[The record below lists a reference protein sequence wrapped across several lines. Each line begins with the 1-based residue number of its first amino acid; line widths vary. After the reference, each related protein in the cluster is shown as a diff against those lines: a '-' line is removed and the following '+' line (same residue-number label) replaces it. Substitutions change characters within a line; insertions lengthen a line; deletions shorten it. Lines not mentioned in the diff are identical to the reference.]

1 MYKIVESVG
10 NKIQQVSCYDD
21 LEKHHPS
28 SGKEKGREYAT
39 VDGKLEEVRNT
50 NTRVLI
56 KKDFVLLVNGSNK
69 NVKVPSPVSGIVKT
83 NRSYGTVSIY
93 SNEKLD
99 DLVGQVLHLDPNF
112 IVKDG
117 QYVKYGDI
125 IGIQSGTPKNDKS
138 SPYAIH
144 VHAELEKEQFK
155 KYIHDLLVGSFSSK
169 GTGSEN
175 KKSNGLNFPIVK
187 ESGEQYQT
195 AEDVYKL
202 LEKETSGF
210 YLLSAHNFW
219 HGGLHFTDASV
230 SHHVNKQAIRCMMD
244 GKVVAYRLNKDYL
257 TSNWAGNTL
266 QFSSSFCLVQHDYES
281 PANSDEGSNK
291 GKKNKLT
298 FYSLYMHLAPYSVYA
313 NKDSQVAKK
322 DQKNKLK
329 IKQTIRVR
337 KGEAATQSAPP
348 VLGHLGIGSIVD
360 LTGETAQFSVQE
372 QSGSHSYRFVKGSVS
387 EVQGKTDATVTKGAV
402 IWVVDDSKY
411 TEHVTP
417 SSATPSEMK
426 PPAYWQCKMKG
437 IVKNRVNARAI
448 KDNSKAFSEK
458 NSEALGLLNI
468 TAEFEFETKEIL
480 TCQIGGKSHQI
491 AKATLIKGGYA
502 DKAGQPPS
510 PFWVCIDEPFVT
522 LEAQPPTQFDEVIK
536 LNNPIPIKA
545 GDAIG
550 YMGLYEVPKMPAA
563 SGLKTSKHQ
572 VHIEIFTTESDAN
585 VKAFLDNQAG
595 LKSGKQYLKVKKD
608 TCIYVRNEDKK
619 KISFATA
626 GLKTSEDTVFE
637 LDVCKKEKD
646 SNNAVYYK
654 INQLPVPLNH
664 KQDGYIGEKE
674 AEILSQYD
682 LSKLGFLMLEE
693 KHTNSDGYLDPEKM
707 PDFFQQLYKEID
719 TDGKNGV
726 DSTEIAAAF
735 RDKSKRDKLVKLVAK
750 HPSEWHS
757 LTINTIKQTLS
768 SWRED
773 NLEKETEELLEHE
786 KTRMEKLEWM
796 SKLFSPMVWHFNSVE
811 IIAFL
816 MRSFSSKNWAHSKFG
831 NKLALLE
838 SNDDYSAYNRTLGA
852 RSFYNTNIT
861 SLSIAEIQNKQANRE
876 IFAAGR
882 YQVVPSTLQ
891 LAIKELNIKST
902 DIFSPEL
909 QDRIFNEYLIK
920 IKRPNI
926 IKFLEGDGNVE
937 DAIYDWAK
945 EFASAGVRKGKRIS
959 PVFKKKKNGDYE
971 VDANG
976 RKIKI
981 ERCAD
986 VEGWSYYHGD
996 GLNEAHIL
1004 PNEMVDVLTES
1015 KNGGN

>member
-1 MYKIVESVG
+1 MSVILEQKKGFEQGYEYGYGSTGVSDTDTDGKKEIDCSHLVNQILVNAGYKIPYETTSQLDNSIYFDVIDQSDAKSGDVILWRG
-10 NKIQQVSCYDD
+10 DHNHTGILDTIRYSKSPPHFSGTFFGSQTSTGPATAKFGDGAPYWPKPKKI
-21 LEKHHPS
+21 LRP
-28 SGKEKGREYAT
+28 KEKY
-39 VDGKLEEVRNT
+39 
-50 NTRVLI
+50 
-56 KKDFVLLVNGSNK
+56 
-69 NVKVPSPVSGIVKT
+69 KT
-83 NRSYGTVSIY
+83 NKAVS
-93 SNEKLD
+93 
-99 DLVGQVLHLDPNF
+99 V
-112 IVKDG
+112 
-117 QYVKYGDI
+117 
-125 IGIQSGTPKNDKS
+125 
-138 SPYAIH
+138 
-144 VHAELEKEQFK
+144 EKE
-155 KYIHDLLVGSFSSK
+155 IDHAIVVTSCC
-169 GTGSEN
+169 
-175 KKSNGLNFPIVK
+175 FPIVT
-187 ESGEQYQT
+187 ESGEQYKT

-230 SHHVNKQAIRCMMD
+230 PHHVNKQAIRCMMD

-480 TCQIGGKSHQI
+480 TCQIGGKSHRI

-510 PFWVCIDEPFVT
+510 PFWVCVDEPFVT
-522 LEAQPPTQFDEVIK
+522 LEAQPPTEFDEVIK

-619 KISFATA
+619 KVSFATA
-626 GLKTSEDTVFE
+626 GLKTCEDTVFE

-693 KHTNSDGYLDPEKM
+693 KNTNSDGYLDPEKM

-768 SWRED
+768 SWSAD

-786 KTRMEKLEWM
+786 KARMEKLEWM
-796 SKLFSPMVWHFNSVE
+796 SKLFSPMVWHFNPILFVHMIQPTGRELIWMKRVCALFGSAVAEKFRDKVILVGGELGIDPNYMMACFALETGTSFRTDIKNPNSSASGLIQFMNSTAKKLGTTTEKLRAMNHVE
-811 IIAFL
+811 Q
-816 MRSFSSKNWAHSKFG
+816 MDYVKKYFSDISEQVNVPT
-831 NKLALLE
+831 NKW
-838 SNDDYSAYNRTLGA
+838 
-852 RSFYNTNIT
+852 
-861 SLSIAEIQNKQANRE
+861 SLHDV
-876 IFAAGR
+876 
-882 YQVVPSTLQ
+882 Y
-891 LAIKELNIKST
+891 LAIFTPS
-902 DIFSPEL
+902 
-909 QDRIFNEYLIK
+909 
-920 IKRPNI
+920 
-926 IKFLEGDGNVE
+926 
-937 DAIYDWAK
+937 AI
-945 EFASAGVRKGKRIS
+945 
-959 PVFKKKKNGDYE
+959 KKKPDDVVYRSGQDAYSVNMYHD
-971 VDANG
+971 VD
-976 RKIKI
+976 K
-981 ERCAD
+981 
-986 VEGWSYYHGD
+986 D
-996 GLNEAHIL
+996 GLITKKEICSNI
-1004 PNEMVDVLTES
+1004 DVFYKKGMEFI
-1015 KNGGN
+1015 G

>member
-1 MYKIVESVG
+1 MTGYGNTIVLEHIANDDGEVIHTLYAHMHKPSPLTVGTKIRTDESVG
-10 NKIQQVSCYDD
+10 PVGNTGIGSGAHLHFEVLRNGKKGAPNLVKGHETINPREFDITKIRAKNASNTSQINLTASCC
-21 LEKHHPS
+21 
-28 SGKEKGREYAT
+28 
-39 VDGKLEEVRNT
+39 
-50 NTRVLI
+50 
-56 KKDFVLLVNGSNK
+56 F
-69 NVKVPSPVSGIVKT
+69 PVV
-83 NRSYGTVSIY
+83 
-93 SNEKLD
+93 
-99 DLVGQVLHLDPNF
+99 
-112 IVKDG
+112 
-117 QYVKYGDI
+117 
-125 IGIQSGTPKNDKS
+125 
-138 SPYAIH
+138 
-144 VHAELEKEQFK
+144 
-155 KYIHDLLVGSFSSK
+155 
-169 GTGSEN
+169 SEN
-175 KKSNGLNFPIVK
+175 GA
-187 ESGEQYQT
+187 QYQT

-257 TSNWAGNTL
+257 ISNWAGNTL

-322 DQKNKLK
+322 DQKNQLK
-329 IKQTIRVR
+329 IKQAIRVR

-372 QSGSHSYRFVKGSVS
+372 QSGLHSYRFVEGSVS

-411 TEHVTP
+411 TEHITP
-417 SSATPSEMK
+417 SSAIPSEMK

-480 TCQIGGKSHQI
+480 TCQIGGKSHRI

-619 KISFATA
+619 KVSFATA
-626 GLKTSEDTVFE
+626 GLKTCEDTVFE

-693 KHTNSDGYLDPEKM
+693 KNTNSDGYLDPEKM

-768 SWRED
+768 SWSAD

-786 KTRMEKLEWM
+786 KARMEKLEWM
-796 SKLFSPMVWHFNSVE
+796 SKLFSPMVWHFNPVFFVYYVITKDIYNDE
-811 IIAFL
+811 DVIYLAKTLYGEARGQNI
-816 MRSFSSKNWAHSKFG
+816 SSKKAVAWIIRNRLNDGGFG
-831 NKLALLE
+831 RTYKDVVTAPYQFTCWNKLIDRVNYDAIQDPAGTAW
-838 SNDDYSAYNRTLGA
+838 DDC
-852 RSFYNTNIT
+852 
-861 SLSIAEIQNKQANRE
+861 LSIAREVVSASEIE
-876 IFAAGR
+876 
-882 YQVVPSTLQ
+882 
-891 LAIKELNIKST
+891 
-902 DIFSPEL
+902 
-909 QDRIFNEYLIK
+909 
-920 IKRPNI
+920 NI
-926 IKFLEGDGNVE
+926 IPMAVNYYSPRAQKQLHKLNPLV
-937 DAIYDWAK
+937 YK
-945 EFASAGVRKGKRIS
+945 EK
-959 PVFKKKKNGDYE
+959 PVF
-971 VDANG
+971 A
-976 RKIKI
+976 I
-981 ERCAD
+981 
-986 VEGWSYYHGD
+986 
-996 GLNEAHIL
+996 
-1004 PNEMVDVLTES
+1004 ES
-1015 KNGGN
+1015 KRVLNPQGIKDEDFRFYKK